1 MSEAI
6 SGIQPF
12 ERSRRDNARYEAA
25 LEIIGE
31 AIACYTRLRNRAVT
45 SGNSAEADRLWSE
58 QSACAADEQRLHP
71 DDTAAVERVLVEYP
85 RLVEWLRNRIG

>member
-6 SGIQPF
+6 SGIHPF
-12 ERSRRDNARYEAA
+12 ERSRRDNGRYEAA
-25 LEIIGE
+25 LETIGE

-45 SGNSAEADRLWSE
+45 SGNAAEADRLWAE
-58 QSACAADEQRLHP
+58 QSACVADQHRLHP

-85 RLVEWLRNRIG
+85 PLIEWLRDRIG